1 MVNSDIGR
9 ARAMA
14 LGFGLGSV
22 LFALGT
28 VMVWLSL
35 SAVAVSVTFAIGAL
49 LFTAA
54 ALVQWRSAVAREPAP
69 ATGFWN
75 RIRRN
80 WLNPDWMS
88 AVIQLVGT
96 LYFNVMTVRALA
108 LALGHATHSDR
119 GVWHPDYVGS
129 LLFLIASLVAW
140 HPRARKRRGQLLH
153 GRAKSVNAANMLGSI
168 FFGLSAWGA
177 KPMIDGGIQSVAAS
191 NWGTFL
197 GAIGF
202 LIAALL
208 SWPRGTPERPVAP
221 KPDATDAT
229 P

>member
-1 MVNSDIGR
+1 
-9 ARAMA
+9 MA

-35 SAVAVSVTFAIGAL
+35 SNVTASVTFAIGAL

-54 ALVQWRSAVAREPAP
+54 AFLQWRLAVARESEP

-75 RIRRN
+75 RMHQD
-80 WLNPDWMS
+80 WVNPDWTS

-96 LYFNVMTVRALA
+96 LYFNVMTVRALV
-108 LALGHATHSDR
+108 LALGHATYSDR

-140 HPRARKRRGQLLH
+140 HPRARRRRNKLLH

-177 KPMIDGGIQSVAAS
+177 KPLIDGSIQSVAAS

-202 LIAALL
+202 LTAALL
-208 SWPRGTPERPVAP
+208 SWPGRTSGKT
-221 KPDATDAT
+221 AT
-229 P
+229 PT